1 MREGCS
7 GVLCQAP
14 AQQSLWGE
22 TSLRQCV
29 LPGISSFLGPALGTS
44 RYPSSLGPGLCKPS
58 PERHDV
64 GIPSLAERPRH

>member
-1 MREGCS
+1 MRGAQGFCARPLPNKVS
-7 GVLCQAP
+7 G
-14 AQQSLWGE
+14 GE